1 MKTLIR
7 KLPYYIDFLDKPKGL
22 LSENGYANI
31 ETDHEIKNLIK
42 SIFNYSNFD
51 NESKGLNQNIIKP
64 KREILKKL
72 INKIERDS
80 GNILKKYLGY
90 YSIDIC
96 YEHISI
102 FKKQI
107 HRDSQL
113 WHHDSVGRRIKIF
126 LNMEESCNSGTLFE
140 TGSHKISNIYK
151 INIPKEER
159 LSYKPKN
166 KIIELTPTINN
177 ICLFDTNS
185 MHKGVNGEP
194 GEKRH
199 LIVIELS
206 NPLKSLTRGKV
217 GKRNRL

>member
-7 KLPYYIDFLDKPKGL
+7 KLPHFIDFLNKPRGL
-22 LSENGYANI
+22 LNENGYANI
-31 ETDHEIKNLIK
+31 ETDQETKNLIK
-42 SIFNYSNFD
+42 SIFKYSMHSNGTT
-51 NESKGLNQNIIKP
+51 GLYQNKLKP
-64 KREILKKL
+64 DRKILKKI
-72 INKIERDS
+72 INKIEWQS

-126 LNMEESCNSGTLFE
+126 LNMDESCSSGTLFE
-140 TGSHKISNIYK
+140 INSHKISNISK
-151 INIPKEER
+151 INVPKEER

-166 KIIELTPTINN
+166 KIIELKPTINN

-185 MHKGVNGEP
+185 MHKGINGQP